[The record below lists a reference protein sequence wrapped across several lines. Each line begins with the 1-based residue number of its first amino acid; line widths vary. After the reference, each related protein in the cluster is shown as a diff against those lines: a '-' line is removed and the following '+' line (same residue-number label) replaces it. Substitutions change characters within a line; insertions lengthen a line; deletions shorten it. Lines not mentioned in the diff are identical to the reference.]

1 MGRAGFLQQPSPFQ
15 ELEQPLE
22 NRLPSGALVA
32 RKMSALGTAHS
43 FTMLALRA
51 LC

>member
-22 NRLPSGALVA
+22 NRLPSRAFVA
-32 RKMSALGTAHS
+32 PKMSPSGNVHS
-43 FTMLALRA
+43 FTMRALRA